1 MTTKKTALGFILA
14 AFIILFFTAAANS
27 QETYDPQRLMFM
39 ATEIQS
45 DEAVEACSEHRYEKP
60 TESTLNLIVTVGRLW
75 SFGFIT
81 DVLAIEAVSKVHPPA
96 GIFANCLLKQLR
108 KIMRPSS

>member
-14 AFIILFFTAAANS
+14 AFIIIFFTAAANS

-45 DEAVEACSEHRYEKP
+45 DGAVEACSEHRYEEP
-60 TESTLNLIVTVGRLW
+60 TESTLTSYHGRW
-75 SFGFIT
+75 SAM
-81 DVLAIEAVSKVHPPA
+81 VLRFHHRCTS
-96 GIFANCLLKQLR
+96 N
-108 KIMRPSS
+108 